1 MSEPIAYLNG
11 SFLPQSQVH
20 LGINDAGFVWGATV
34 TDLVRTFRH
43 QLFRLDAHLIRFRNS
58 AKLARVPLEADDDQL
73 AFIAQELVRHN
84 AKLIEPTQDLCLCM
98 FATPGPIGYYLGQP
112 GGPGDGPPTLCMHT
126 FPVPFGRYA
135 RLIREGA
142 RLRVPES
149 IQQVS
154 DLNMPRAIKHR
165 SRLHWWL
172 GEQEVRETDPTTSAL
187 LLDDLGMGP
196 GYGDYVTETAAANFL
211 LVRDSHV
218 ASPLRE
224 RVLSGV
230 SLMVAEELCRDLG
243 IAFQEMPILAE
254 DCDRASEAMLC
265 STPYCL
271 APVSSIN
278 GKPIPWPGPVFQQLI
293 AAWNRKVGLDI
304 WGQICSEADRAPS
317 P

>member
-1 MSEPIAYLNG
+1 MEPIAYLNG
-11 SFLPQSQVH
+11 NFLPQSQVR

-58 AKLARVPLEADDDQL
+58 AKLARVPLDADDDQL

-135 RLIREGA
+135 RLIRLGG
-142 RLRVPES
+142 RLVTWRVA
-149 IQQVS
+149 QGVS
-154 DLNMPRAIKHR
+154 AVPPIIKHR
-165 SRLHWWL
+165 SRLHWWIAEKKL
-172 GEQEVRETDPTTSAL
+172 YQTDPDANLL
-187 LLDDLGMGP
+187 LLDTHMN
-196 GYGDYVTETAAANFL
+196 VTETPTANFL
-211 LVRDSHV
+211 LVHDGQV
-218 ASPLRE
+218 CSPSSEEGNPFEGLLRGISLT
-224 RVLSGV
+224 VLQE
-230 SLMVAEELCRDLG
+230 LCEELGVVFREVNLRRGDLM
-243 IAFQEMPILAE
+243 FDYP
-254 DCDRASEAMLC
+254 DEAMLC

-278 GKPIPWPGPVFQQLI
+278 GKAIPWPGPVFQQLI

-304 WGQICSEADRAPS
+304 WGQICSQADRTPAP
-317 P
+317 